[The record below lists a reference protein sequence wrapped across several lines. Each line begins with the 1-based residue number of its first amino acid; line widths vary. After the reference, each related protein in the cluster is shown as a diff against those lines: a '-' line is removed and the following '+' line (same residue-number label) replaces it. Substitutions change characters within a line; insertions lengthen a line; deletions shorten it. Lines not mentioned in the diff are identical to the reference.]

1 MSFLIFGV
9 CILIGCILIA
19 QWYVSAS
26 PKLILRYLKYTA
38 IFGLFIGSIVLFMTG
53 LKVWALSTLPV
64 LLLWTGRLVR
74 LVPMVMFLR
83 RLFIKNKNHSRA
95 SDQTSWSK
103 EPTGQTSQISTN
115 FLEMEL
121 DHDTGEMVGRV
132 LQGTFKGRD
141 LGDLRFEDLMELLS
155 ESSDDEQ
162 SVQVLGAYLDRY
174 HDSDWRESSGKN
186 KTKSS
191 GGEMSRAQALEI
203 LGLEEE
209 SGIQEIKKA
218 HQRLMM
224 QNHPDRGG
232 STFLASQINHAKDVL
247 LDS

>member
-1 MSFLIFGV
+1 
-9 CILIGCILIA
+9 
-19 QWYVSAS
+19 
-26 PKLILRYLKYTA
+26 
-38 IFGLFIGSIVLFMTG
+38 
-53 LKVWALSTLPV
+53 
-64 LLLWTGRLVR
+64 
-74 LVPMVMFLR
+74 
-83 RLFIKNKNHSRA
+83 
-95 SDQTSWSK
+95 
-103 EPTGQTSQISTN
+103 
-115 FLEMEL
+115 
-121 DHDTGEMVGRV
+121 
-132 LQGTFKGRD
+132 
-141 LGDLRFEDLMELLS
+141 
-155 ESSDDEQ
+155 
-162 SVQVLGAYLDRY
+162 VQVLGAYLDRY